1 MQEISG
7 WAIAAIAL
15 LAVFVLSGGL
25 WSIVRELYIRELH
38 REYSRMAADAI
49 SACKDVQHS
58 MQRVVEK
65 IEERTDM
72 DREHRDSIIGEI
84 RRLDRTVGDVERRVE
99 TTMRAIQQGGSNV
112 HVITGGNNQNTF
124 GENNGDQSQQ

>member
-1 MQEISG
+1 MEVP
-7 WAIAAIAL
+7 ATV
-15 LAVFVLSGGL
+15 LAVILVLLVFVTVGGL
-25 WSIVRELYIRELH
+25 WSIYRELYIRELH
-38 REYSRMAADAI
+38 REYSKMAADAI

-72 DREHRDSIIGEI
+72 AREHRNDIISEI
-84 RRLDRTVGDVERRVE
+84 RNLDKTVGDVERRVE

-112 HVITGGNNQNTF
+112 HVITGGTNQNTF
-124 GENNGDQSQQ
+124 GDNSGSQSQK